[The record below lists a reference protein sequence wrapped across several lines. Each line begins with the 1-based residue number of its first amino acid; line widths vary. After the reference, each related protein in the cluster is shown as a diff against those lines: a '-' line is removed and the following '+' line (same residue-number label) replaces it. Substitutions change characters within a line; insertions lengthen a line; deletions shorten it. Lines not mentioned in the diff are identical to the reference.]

1 MIAQKMMKAN
11 DLFVRTGSRKLNFV
25 CYFDGEVSI
34 YERERRKAKEGGEG
48 QRGKGRAMSFVLK
61 FSSTKCFCL
70 KFISVAHKKFFP
82 AKKIKREL
90 ERGNFNNFLFGTLF
104 RHSFYHYLIF

>member
-25 CYFDGEVSI
+25 CYFDGEVNI
-34 YERERRKAKEGGEG
+34 CEKERRRAKEGGEG

-70 KFISVAHKKFFP
+70 KFISVAHKKIFP

-90 ERGNFNNFLFGTLF
+90 ERGNFNNFDLARFSGTHF
-104 RHSFYHYLIF
+104 TTI